1 MHNALQKCNRK
12 TDQNEKGQSMVEFAL
27 CLPFLVLLICIIIDF
42 GWVFSCKNDL
52 TNLAGQAARYG
63 AIQAGTNSA
72 NYDTKVREFVSQ
84 NGYNAKGTGT
94 ISVISVTKSSDGI
107 VTVELQEN
115 VKYLTGLTGI
125 FTGGGNDVTLKAKS
139 ASPIDPYS

>member
-63 AIQAGTNSA
+63 AIQAGDPTNRA
-72 NYDTKVREFVSQ
+72 NYETEIRKFVSQ
-84 NGYNAKGTGT
+84 NGYNAKGTV
-94 ISVISVTKSSDGI
+94 SVISVTKSNDI
-107 VTVELQEN
+107 ITVELQEN

>member
-27 CLPFLVLLICIIIDF
+27 CLPFLVLLICIITDF

-63 AIQAGTNSA
+63 AIQAGDPTNNA
-72 NYDTKVREFVSQ
+72 NYETEIRKFVSQ
-84 NGYNAKGTGT
+84 NGYNAKGTV
-94 ISVISVTKSSDGI
+94 SVISVTNSNDI
-107 VTVELQEN
+107 ITVELQEN

>member
-63 AIQAGTNSA
+63 AIQANNSD
-72 NYDTKVREFVSQ
+72 YEQKITDFVHS
-84 NGYNAKGTGT
+84 NGYNAKGTVT
-94 ISVISVTKSSDGI
+94 IVGISKSNGI

>member
-63 AIQAGTNSA
+63 AIQAN
-72 NYDTKVREFVSQ
+72 NRDYEQKIRDFVHS
-84 NGYNAKGTGT
+84 NGYNAKGTVT
-94 ISVISVTKSSDGI
+94 IVAISESNGI